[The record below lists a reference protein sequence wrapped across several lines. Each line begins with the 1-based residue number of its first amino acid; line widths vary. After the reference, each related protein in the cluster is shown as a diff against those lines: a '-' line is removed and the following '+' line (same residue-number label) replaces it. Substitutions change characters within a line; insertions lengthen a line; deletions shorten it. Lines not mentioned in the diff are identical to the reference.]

1 MKWRKGVRSPNVI
14 DRRGASGMGRGGFS
28 GPVAIGGGLGLPA
41 LLVVAL
47 LFFLNGGLGG
57 SSGTGIDVPL
67 DDLQNPGA
75 RADAPLEGP
84 DPDARLYD
92 FINFLDV
99 DIQGFWQDTFAGSGR
114 DYRTAQLVVFQ
125 GATRSAC
132 GGATSDI
139 GPHYCPADDHVY
151 LDLSFFRELRDRF
164 GAPGDF
170 AQAYVVAHEYGHHV
184 QNVLG
189 ISGDVEREQ
198 RSSPDRANELSV
210 RLELQADC
218 FAGVWA
224 FTVYERSKLDDGDIQ
239 EGLDAAAAVGDD
251 RLQRQATGRVDR
263 ETWTHGSSQ
272 QRMTWFRKGYADGD
286 PNDCNTFEGDV

>member
-14 DRRGASGMGRGGFS
+14 DRRGAPGMSRGGFS

-47 LFFLNGGLGG
+47 LLFLNGGLGG
-57 SSGTGIDVPL
+57 SGTGIDVPL
-67 DDLQNPGA
+67 DDLQNPDA

-84 DPDARLYD
+84 DPDARLVK
-92 FINFLDV
+92 FVNFLDV
-99 DIQGFWQDTFAGSGR
+99 DIQGFWEDTFAGSGR
-114 DYRTAQLVVFQ
+114 DYSRAQLVMFE
-125 GATRSAC
+125 GSTSSAC

-139 GPHYCPADDHVY
+139 GPHYCPADDRVY
-151 LDLSFFRELRDRF
+151 LDLDFFRELRDRF

-170 AQAYVVAHEYGHHV
+170 AQAYVLAHEYGHHV
-184 QNVLG
+184 QNLLG
-189 ISGDVEREQ
+189 ISADVEREQ
-198 RSSPDRANELSV
+198 RASPDRANELSV

-224 FTVYERSKLDDGDIQ
+224 FTAYERKMLEEGDLQ